1 MGNEDLSYEDGIVE
15 GKIEA
20 MEAILSR
27 HDIRLDGHGQRLHL
41 LERALWLTLGVVV
54 AIEFLPTILAV
65 VNAGDK

>member
-1 MGNEDLSYEDGIVE
+1 MSNSDKSFEDGMVE
-15 GKIEA
+15 GKIIA

-27 HDIRLDGHGQRLHL
+27 HDSRLDGHGQRLHL

-65 VNAGDK
+65 VNAGQS